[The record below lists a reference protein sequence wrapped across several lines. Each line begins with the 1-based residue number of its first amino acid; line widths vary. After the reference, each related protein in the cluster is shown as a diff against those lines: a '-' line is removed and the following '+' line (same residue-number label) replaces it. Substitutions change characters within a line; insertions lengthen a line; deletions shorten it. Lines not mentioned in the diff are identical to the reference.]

1 MKAQVVR
8 FSRPLLIETS
18 HYQDD
23 SPFFQTVYGFR
34 IQDRLT
40 PADPIKLDDYVGY
53 LCGLHCVVS
62 DGDDFFTISYDERGL
77 PDWKDKKGV
86 VHTKQDNWMTLVQQQ
101 CKKKLNMSYDI
112 ITMDVDDEELD
123 KVLNEE
129 DLIVDEEFFY
139 DLKRHQAK
147 KTPLCPEVEE
157 DGLPF

>member
-1 MKAQVVR
+1 MEAQVVR

-40 PADPIKLDDYVGY
+40 PVDPIKLDDYVGY

-77 PDWKDKKGV
+77 PDSMVLDLV
-86 VHTKQDNWMTLVQQQ
+86 VSNHPVFHIYFIPLQ
-101 CKKKLNMSYDI
+101 S
-112 ITMDVDDEELD
+112 DE
-123 KVLNEE
+123 VT
-129 DLIVDEEFFY
+129 
-139 DLKRHQAK
+139 H
-147 KTPLCPEVEE
+147 P
-157 DGLPF
+157 